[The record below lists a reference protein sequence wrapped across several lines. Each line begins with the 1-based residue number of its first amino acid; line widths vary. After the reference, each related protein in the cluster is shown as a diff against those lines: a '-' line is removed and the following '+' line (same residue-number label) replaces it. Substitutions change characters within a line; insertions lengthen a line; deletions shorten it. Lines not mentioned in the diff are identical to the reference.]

1 MTAKYHIFVA
11 LIISLTLV
19 ACIAPEAKTTAA
31 SATKTRPAAEKVET
45 VQTATGVALPA
56 RFTTTGSA
64 VQKPVSTATATAL
77 PLQPSPPTAT
87 PTALPTKPSP
97 PTAAATPTRAPEIQA
112 TSTAI
117 EPLVSPTA
125 APIAASPG
133 PQKPVWQSA
142 RVYTGSLSIPTYA
155 YRQAL
160 ITLPNFP
167 YPGLDKELV
176 GPPTP
181 QTYQTV
187 ILENDA
193 LQLIFLPELGGRL
206 YQIRNKET
214 GEEILYNNPVI
225 KPTRWGPPEMGWWL
239 IVGGMEWAFPT
250 LEHGYAWGSVWK
262 VETNIAPDG
271 SATLKTSFLDTVT
284 NLKAQ
289 VTVSLPAKG
298 RKLTISPQ
306 LTNTGDSPAFGQL
319 WINTALPAGPG
330 MNAELPAQSVEIHSI
345 GPQEETELA
354 AGQVMPWT
362 PDMGQWGRWKWW
374 FSVFTRSFSGNLHTL
389 RGDGIRSGLQR
400 SFNPQT
406 APGLK
411 LFTWGTNPHPE
422 EFAGSPYYEVW
433 SGLTPD
439 FNTDLRL
446 APGASQGWTEEWT
459 VVE

>member
-1 MTAKYHIFVA
+1 MTAKYHIFIV

-19 ACIAPEAKTTAA
+19 ACIAPEAKT

-45 VQTATGVALPA
+45 AQSATGVAP
-56 RFTTTGSA
+56 
-64 VQKPVSTATATAL
+64 PATATSTARSIQESTL
-77 PLQPSPPTAT
+77 TATAT
-87 PTALPTKPSP
+87 PTARSIQKSAPTATPAVLSTKPPP
-97 PTAAATPTRAPEIQA
+97 PTAAATSTRAPAIQA
-112 TSTAI
+112 TSTAVA
-117 EPLVSPTA
+117 PLASPTA

-133 PQKPVWQSA
+133 PQKPAWQPA

-167 YPGLDKELV
+167 YPGLDKALV
-176 GPPTP
+176 GPLTP

-289 VTVSLPAKG
+289 VTVILPAAGPKFA
-298 RKLTISPQ
+298 ISPQ
-306 LTNTGDSPAFGQL
+306 LTNTGDAPAFGQL
-319 WINTALPAGPG
+319 WINAALPAGPG

-345 GPQEETELA
+345 GPQEEAGLA

-362 PDMGQWGRWKWW
+362 PDMGQWGRWNWW

-389 RGDGIRSGLQR
+389 RGDGLRFGLQR

-439 FNTDLRL
+439 FNTNLRL